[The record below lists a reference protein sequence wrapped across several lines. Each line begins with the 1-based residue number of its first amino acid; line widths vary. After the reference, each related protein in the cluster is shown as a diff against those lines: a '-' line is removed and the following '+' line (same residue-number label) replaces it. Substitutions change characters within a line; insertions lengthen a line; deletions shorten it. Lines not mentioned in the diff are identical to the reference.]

1 MAARSVRVGR
11 SATGLGLFAARPL
24 AKKDYIVTYRGKRIP
39 TAEAQRR
46 ERRFGAKYMFEV
58 NRRWTIDGSSRR
70 NLGRYLNH
78 SCDPNAEA
86 VLRAGKIVFV
96 ALRAIAP
103 GEEITLDYGEEYF
116 ELYIK
121 PLGCRCAV
129 CAEAKAQRWY
139 VRSFPRKRE
148 SNDAALSCSAALGP
162 RFAGTSAIRERCYSP
177 NSFSALP
184 WAMRSRSAADT
195 GICSR
200 KSRAAFIEA

>member
-1 MAARSVRVGR
+1 MPARSVRVGR
-11 SATGLGLFAARPL
+11 AATGLGLFAARPL
-24 AKKDYIVTYRGKRIP
+24 AKKAYIVTYRGKRIA

-58 NRRWTIDGSSRR
+58 NRHWTIDGSSRR

-86 VLRAGKIVFV
+86 VLRGGRIVFV

-129 CAEAKAQRWY
+129 CVGKKKRRMGGAKRY
-139 VRSFPRKRE
+139 PSR
-148 SNDAALSCSAALGP
+148 DAVAAP
-162 RFAGTSAIRERCYSP
+162 
-177 NSFSALP
+177 
-184 WAMRSRSAADT
+184 
-195 GICSR
+195 
-200 KSRAAFIEA
+200 